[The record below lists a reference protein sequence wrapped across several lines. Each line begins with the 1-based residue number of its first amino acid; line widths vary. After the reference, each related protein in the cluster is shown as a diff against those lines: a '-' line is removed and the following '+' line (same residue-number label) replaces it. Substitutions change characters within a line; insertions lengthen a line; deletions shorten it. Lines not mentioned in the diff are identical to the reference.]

1 MSANTESRRNW
12 VDLLAMFLS
21 FLVAIISLSGAIFTY
36 LSQAQIPEATLW
48 PMPGLVLVDWLLI
61 GVISFVVVS
70 ISLRRKTVGWLR
82 MTWLMAGAFI
92 PLIILGFSIGLIVMI
107 AFFFEVISTFIIAI
121 RYRFKWLESFGY
133 LILGSISN
141 LLILILFIERLGSGQ
156 A

>member
-1 MSANTESRRNW
+1 
-12 VDLLAMFLS
+12 
-21 FLVAIISLSGAIFTY
+21 
-36 LSQAQIPEATLW
+36 
-48 PMPGLVLVDWLLI
+48 
-61 GVISFVVVS
+61 
-70 ISLRRKTVGWLR
+70 
-82 MTWLMAGAFI
+82 MAGAFI